1 MFVWFFTAER
11 LSQKL
16 FTQSKLLLTLLE
28 VNQRTKKCVSVPPK
42 SLRFTCSQY
51 FKGMTGI
58 SSSYIGL
65 NETPRSQTV
74 WTEILVA
81 VSSKHGWVFNH
92 LDMFCYDRCL
102 ICCQLSPNLMNSS
115 CHFINTRHLPRVK
128 KWKAIHLGNRC
139 SSSREGSW
147 WANRSCRFHFRS
159 AVQQLET
166 VFKMHHISTG
176 QKEQPKQV
184 TGKPVLTFWKQP
196 LLIHPERKRWKRM
209 SWILD

>member
-58 SSSYIGL
+58 SSSYTGL
-65 NETPRSQTV
+65 NETLRSQTF
-74 WTEILVA
+74 WTEILV
-81 VSSKHGWVFNH
+81 VVRNKHGWVFNH

-115 CHFINTRHLPRVK
+115 CHFINTRHGICLGSRNEKRFTLATDAVHLVK
-128 KWKAIHLGNRC
+128 GRDGPTEAVGSILEVQC
-139 SSSREGSW
+139 S
-147 WANRSCRFHFRS
+147 N
-159 AVQQLET
+159 
-166 VFKMHHISTG
+166 
-176 QKEQPKQV
+176 
-184 TGKPVLTFWKQP
+184 
-196 LLIHPERKRWKRM
+196 
-209 SWILD
+209 